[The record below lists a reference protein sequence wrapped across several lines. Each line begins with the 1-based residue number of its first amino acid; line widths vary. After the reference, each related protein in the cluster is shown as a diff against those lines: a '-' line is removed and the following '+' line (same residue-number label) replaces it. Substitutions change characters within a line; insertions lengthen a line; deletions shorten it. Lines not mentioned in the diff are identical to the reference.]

1 MNEYWT
7 FGLLAVTSFF
17 TLINPLGV
25 MPIFMT
31 ITGDLNA
38 EQRKKTAR
46 KATIVSFFT
55 LVAFAFSGQLL
66 FQFFGISVNSLK
78 IVGGVIFFIM
88 GQDML
93 QARLSKIKVSDSEIT
108 EYVQDVVGSSVN
120 IIWGNGYN
128 EDNKDSLSV
137 TIIATGF
144 TENPIPELNIK
155 PREKEE
161 NKTHQLELI
170 IENPEMLEAE
180 ANRKKRKTTTP
191 KMAGAYQTEECG
203 ESFTEERSDETEEKP
218 IHNQSTKIGS
228 NDSYINTQVT
238 EVKKQENRKKKASGW
253 LKNTLDSLF
262 DTEDTEM

>member
-38 EQRKKTAR
+38 DQRKKTAR

-108 EYVQDVVGSSVN
+108 EYVNDVSITPLAIPMICGPGAITNGIVLMEEAGSLESK
-120 IIWGNGYN
+120 IILVSAIFLTCLLTYIILWSSSRIIKFLGDTGNKILMRLMG
-128 EDNKDSLSV
+128 LIV
-137 TIIATGF
+137 MVIAVEFFFSGLR
-144 TENPIPELNIK
+144 PIV
-155 PREKEE
+155 
-161 NKTHQLELI
+161 Q
-170 IENPEMLEAE
+170 EML
-180 ANRKKRKTTTP
+180 
-191 KMAGAYQTEECG
+191 
-203 ESFTEERSDETEEKP
+203 
-218 IHNQSTKIGS
+218 KI
-228 NDSYINTQVT
+228 
-238 EVKKQENRKKKASGW
+238 
-253 LKNTLDSLF
+253 
-262 DTEDTEM
+262 

>member
-93 QARLSKIKVSDSEIT
+93 QARLSKIKVSDSEIN
-108 EYVQDVVGSSVN
+108 EYVNDVSITPLAIPMICGPGAITNGIVLMQEAGSLESKLILVGAILLICFLTYIILWSSSR
-120 IIWGNGYN
+120 IINFLGDTGNKILMRLMGLIVMVIAV
-128 EDNKDSLSV
+128 EFFFSGLRP
-137 TIIATGF
+137 II
-144 TENPIPELNIK
+144 
-155 PREKEE
+155 
-161 NKTHQLELI
+161 Q
-170 IENPEMLEAE
+170 EML
-180 ANRKKRKTTTP
+180 
-191 KMAGAYQTEECG
+191 
-203 ESFTEERSDETEEKP
+203 
-218 IHNQSTKIGS
+218 KI
-228 NDSYINTQVT
+228 
-238 EVKKQENRKKKASGW
+238 
-253 LKNTLDSLF
+253 
-262 DTEDTEM
+262 

>member
-1 MNEYWT
+1 MNEYWS

-108 EYVQDVVGSSVN
+108 EYVNDVSITPLAIPMICGPGAITNGIVLMEEANNMESKLILVGAILLTCFLTYIILWSSTR
-120 IIWGNGYN
+120 IINFLGDTGNKILMRLMG
-128 EDNKDSLSV
+128 LIV
-137 TIIATGF
+137 MVIAVEFFFSGLR
-144 TENPIPELNIK
+144 PIV
-155 PREKEE
+155 
-161 NKTHQLELI
+161 Q
-170 IENPEMLEAE
+170 EML
-180 ANRKKRKTTTP
+180 
-191 KMAGAYQTEECG
+191 
-203 ESFTEERSDETEEKP
+203 
-218 IHNQSTKIGS
+218 KI
-228 NDSYINTQVT
+228 
-238 EVKKQENRKKKASGW
+238 
-253 LKNTLDSLF
+253 
-262 DTEDTEM
+262 